1 MSLAAPAATDTR
13 GVELAGPFTGGT
25 VSPARPNERAI
36 LRADVLQH
44 LNTLSLPAL
53 QQQDAGAP
61 AGKAGI
67 RGSHAPQ
74 RADVHRR
81 EQRALAPH
89 WSTLLT
95 HFADGC
101 EVCPERIDPELVP
114 VRSDDETGE
123 VFRIATLL
131 WSVPVSHGFG
141 RRMRYLVRDRSN
153 GKLIGIFALG
163 DPVFNLRARDAWIGW
178 GVRDREARL
187 VHVMDAYV
195 VGAVPPYAHLL
206 GGKLVAALIGSAEVG
221 AAFSARYGGTTG
233 IISGVQKTA
242 QLAIVTTTSAL
253 GRSSLYNR
261 LRLKEPG
268 DQDGEQ
274 QTLVDLVRIGATQG
288 FGHFQLS
295 DSLFERLRRVLVDDG
310 HAYAAGHQFGQGP
323 NWRLRVARVSLQKV
337 GLNPALLRHGIRR
350 DVYAMPLASNF
361 REFLCGTAQ
370 QPELQRPC
378 AARIASA
385 ALERWV
391 LPRAVR
397 RPEYASFRREQ
408 LPEFTQCRLTTAP
421 FTAVRAEWG

>member
-1 MSLAAPAATDTR
+1 MAPACL
-13 GVELAGPFTGGT
+13 G
-25 VSPARPNERAI
+25 ERAI

-44 LNTLSLPAL
+44 LNTLRLPAL
-53 QQQDAGAP
+53 QQRGTDAA

-67 RGSHAPQ
+67 RSSHAAQ

-81 EQRALAPH
+81 EQRALAAH
-89 WSTLLT
+89 WSSLLG
-95 HFADGC
+95 HFANGC
-101 EVCPERIDPELVP
+101 EVRPEAIDPQLVP

-123 VFRIATLL
+123 LFRMATLL

-141 RRMRYLVRDRSN
+141 RRMRYLVRDGSN

-195 VGAVPPYAHLL
+195 VGAVPPYAQLL
-206 GGKLVAALIGSAEVG
+206 GGKLVAALMGSAEIG

-233 IISGVQKTA
+233 IISGVKKTA
-242 QLAIVTTTSAL
+242 QLALVTTTSAL

-261 LRLKEPG
+261 LRLKEAV
-268 DQDGEQ
+268 DQNGQQ
-274 QTLVDLVRIGATQG
+274 QTIVDLVRVGSTQG

-295 DSLFERLRRVLVDDG
+295 DALFERLRQILVVDD

-323 NWRLRVARVSLQKV
+323 NWRWRVARVSLQKV

-361 REFLCGTAQ
+361 REFLCGTAL
-370 QPELQRPC
+370 QPEFHRPC
-378 AARIASA
+378 VARIASA

-391 LPRAVR
+391 LPRAAR
-397 RPEYASFRREQ
+397 CPDFAGFRWEQ
-408 LPEFTQCRLTTAP
+408 LPEFTQCRLTMARCSP
-421 FTAVRAEWG
+421 SGASPG